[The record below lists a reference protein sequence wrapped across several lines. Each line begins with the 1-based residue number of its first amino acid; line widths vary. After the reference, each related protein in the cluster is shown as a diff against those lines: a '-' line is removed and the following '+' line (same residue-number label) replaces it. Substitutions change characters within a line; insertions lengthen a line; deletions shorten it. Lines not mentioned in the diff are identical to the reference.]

1 MSIEDCFSYY
11 SPFSPFSEPKITME
25 FPDHDQSQINS
36 EEVSSVFKCIVAR
49 VKHQRTSKD
58 DTKRF
63 KLQRFA
69 YFQIRFVSNM
79 GGYQIEYLFT

>member
-49 VKHQRTSKD
+49 VKHQRMIQNVLSCKDLHTS
-58 DTKRF
+58 RYV
-63 KLQRFA
+63 L
-69 YFQIRFVSNM
+69 
-79 GGYQIEYLFT
+79 YQIWVGIK